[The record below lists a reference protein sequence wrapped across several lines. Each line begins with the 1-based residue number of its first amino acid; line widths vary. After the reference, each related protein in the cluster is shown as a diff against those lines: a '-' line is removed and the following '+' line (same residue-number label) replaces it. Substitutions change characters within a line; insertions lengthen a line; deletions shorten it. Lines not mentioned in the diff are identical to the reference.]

1 MSVSLESQ
9 GSTGESNAS
18 RVTRSN
24 FRIIALIVASA
35 MLMEQLDATILA
47 TALPT
52 MAKDFNVGAPSMS
65 VALTSYLLSLAIFIP
80 ASGKIADRF
89 GTRTVFRFAI
99 GVFILG
105 SILCAQAPTLSFLV
119 FARLLQ
125 GAGGAM
131 MLPVGRL
138 VLIRSVDRKD
148 LISAMSWMLIPALM
162 GPILGPPVGG
172 LFVTWLDW
180 RWIFYIN
187 VPIGILGMIFVSIC
201 IGEFRS
207 DKREPFDF
215 LGLVL
220 SSVALGALLFG
231 LETASKANGGVL
243 ALKFFVVGVIFA
255 IATVIHSR
263 RHPAPM
269 LDFSLMRIESFG
281 TSMIAGSITRITQ
294 GAHPFLLPLML
305 QVGFGLSAV
314 TAGNMVLATAL
325 GSLAMKAFAPKIIRR
340 FGFRSS
346 LVVNGIFSACSYAV
360 CGFFTPEWPHWLIF
374 AILFMSGFSMSFQF
388 TAYNTVAYDKVDEKR
403 MSSANSFYSTFQ
415 QLMLSV
421 GVCVA
426 ALVLHASM
434 ALHIRSVPQPSDF
447 STAFFI
453 VTGISVTATFWNLCF
468 SRSAGEQMRG
478 R

>member
-9 GSTGESNAS
+9 SSTAEAAAS
-18 RVTRSN
+18 EGKSN

-52 MAKDFNVGAPSMS
+52 MARDFNVGAPSMS

-99 GVFILG
+99 AIFILG
-105 SILCAQAPTLSFLV
+105 SVLCAQAPNLPCLV
-119 FARLLQ
+119 AARLLQ

-138 VLIRSVDRKD
+138 VLIRSVERKD
-148 LISAMSWMLIPALM
+148 LIAAMSWMLVPALM
-162 GPILGPPVGG
+162 GPILGPPLGG
-172 LFVTWLDW
+172 LFVTFLDW

-187 VPIGILGMIFVSIC
+187 VPIGILGMIFVSLY
-201 IGEFRS
+201 IGEYKS
-207 DKREPFDF
+207 ETREPFDF
-215 LGLVL
+215 VGLIL
-220 SSVALGALLFG
+220 SGIALGALLFS
-231 LETASKANGGVL
+231 LETASNSEGGNF
-243 ALKFFVVGVIFA
+243 ALKLFVVGVVFGV
-255 IATVIHSR
+255 ATIIHSR

-269 LDFSLMRIESFG
+269 LDFSLLRIESFG

-305 QVGFGLSAV
+305 QIGFGLSAV
-314 TAGNMVLATAL
+314 AAGNMVLATAL
-325 GSLAMKAFAPKIIRR
+325 GALAMKAFAPRIIRR
-340 FGFRSS
+340 FGFRTA
-346 LVVNGIFSACSYAV
+346 LVVNGIFSASSYAI
-360 CGFFTPEWPHWLIF
+360 CAFFTPEWPHWLIF
-374 AILFMSGFSMSFQF
+374 TVLAMSGFSMSFQF
-388 TAYNTVAYDKVDEKR
+388 TAYNTVAYDRVDAKR

-434 ALHIRSVPQPSDF
+434 NLHARDVPVMSDF
-447 STAFFI
+447 STAFLV
-453 VTGISVTATFWNLCF
+453 VTGISLTATFWNLRF
-468 SRSAGEQMRG
+468 AKNAGEQMRG
-478 R
+478 K

>member
-9 GSTGESNAS
+9 NSTAEAAAS
-18 RVTRSN
+18 EGKSN
-24 FRIIALIVASA
+24 FRIVALIVASA

-52 MAKDFNVGAPSMS
+52 MARDFNVGAPSMS

-99 GVFILG
+99 AIFILG
-105 SILCAQAPTLSFLV
+105 SVLCAQAPNLPCLV
-119 FARLLQ
+119 AARLLQ

-138 VLIRSVDRKD
+138 VLIRSVERKD
-148 LISAMSWMLIPALM
+148 LIAAMSWMLVPALM
-162 GPILGPPVGG
+162 GPILGPPLGG
-172 LFVTWLDW
+172 LFVTYLDW

-187 VPIGILGMIFVSIC
+187 VPIGILGMIFVSLY
-201 IGEFRS
+201 IGEYKS
-207 DKREPFDF
+207 ETREPFDF
-215 LGLVL
+215 MGLIL
-220 SSVALGALLFG
+220 SGIALGALLFS
-231 LETASKANGGVL
+231 LETASNPEGGNL
-243 ALKFFVVGVIFA
+243 ALKLFVVGIVFGV
-255 IATVIHSR
+255 ATIVHSR

-269 LDFSLMRIESFG
+269 LDFSLLRIESFG

-305 QVGFGLSAV
+305 QIGFGLSAV
-314 TAGNMVLATAL
+314 AAGNMVLATAL
-325 GSLAMKAFAPKIIRR
+325 GALAMKAFAPRIIRQ
-340 FGFRSS
+340 FGFRMS
-346 LVVNGIFSACSYAV
+346 LVVNGIFSACSYAI
-360 CGFFTPEWPHWLIF
+360 CAFFTPDWPHWLIF
-374 AILFMSGFSMSFQF
+374 IVLAMSGFSMSFQF
-388 TAYNTVAYDKVDEKR
+388 TAYNTVAYDRVDAKR

-426 ALVLHASM
+426 ALILHASM
-434 ALHIRSVPQPSDF
+434 NLHARDVPVMSDF
-447 STAFFI
+447 STAFLV
-453 VTGISVTATFWNLCF
+453 VTGISLTATFWNLRF
-468 SRSAGEQMRG
+468 AKNAGEQMRG
-478 R
+478 K